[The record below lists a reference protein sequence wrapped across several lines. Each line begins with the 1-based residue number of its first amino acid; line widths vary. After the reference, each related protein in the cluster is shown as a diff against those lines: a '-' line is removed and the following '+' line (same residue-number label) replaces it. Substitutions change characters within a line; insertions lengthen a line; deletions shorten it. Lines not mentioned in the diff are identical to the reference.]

1 MINANG
7 VSLANDTQSAMVR
20 ESSELAL
27 PRPQRTLIRS
37 VLIGALAFVAL
48 PLAGCGRQG
57 ALDPPP
63 GGYQLEAIPDRA
75 TPVTRTGV
83 QRPTEKPP
91 EYDDQGRPIAPK
103 GVKKKLPGDWLI
115 D

>member
-1 MINANG
+1 
-7 VSLANDTQSAMVR
+7 MVR
-20 ESSELAL
+20 EISEPAL
-27 PRPQRTLIRS
+27 PRPQHALIRL
-37 VLIGALAFVAL
+37 VLVGALAFLAL

-63 GGYQLEAIPDRA
+63 GGYQLEQLPDRA
-75 TPVTRTGV
+75 TAVTRNGAR
-83 QRPTEKPP
+83 RPTEKQP

-103 GVKKKLPGDWLI
+103 GLKKKLPGDWLI